1 MHQFG
6 TIKSAL
12 ILLMH
17 GANMKIARVML
28 QFDARLLG
36 IFCYK
41 STILSMVSVEGRWM
55 RACTE
60 EKGK

>member
-1 MHQFG
+1 
-6 TIKSAL
+6 
-12 ILLMH
+12 
-17 GANMKIARVML
+17 MKIARVML